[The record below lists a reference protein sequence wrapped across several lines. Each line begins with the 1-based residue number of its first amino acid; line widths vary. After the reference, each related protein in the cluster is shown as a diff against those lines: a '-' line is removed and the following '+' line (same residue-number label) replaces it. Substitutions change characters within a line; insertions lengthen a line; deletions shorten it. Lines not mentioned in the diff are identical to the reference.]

1 MYCTQADIER
11 VMSGRTL
18 IQLTSDAQ
26 TTASDGEDET
36 DGGFFTR
43 PAVSQI
49 NPSVIADA
57 IRSAG
62 ELIDAYLR
70 GRYDVVTVRASSPT
84 VLRDLAV
91 NLVRQKLYER
101 RPEMDIPKTIEASY
115 SATRQMLNDIK
126 LGNLTLGISPDGH
139 TLPDPGQVRVKSRP
153 ATLGGDGGWL
163 EKYG

>member
-1 MYCTQADIER
+1 MYCTQTDIER
-11 VMSGRTL
+11 VMSKRTL
-18 IQLTSDAQ
+18 IQLTSDAH
-26 TTASDGEDET
+26 TDLPDSENVSDG
-36 DGGFFTR
+36 GIFTR
-43 PAVSQI
+43 PTVSQI
-49 NPSVIADA
+49 NASVIADA
-57 IRSAG
+57 IRSAT

-70 GRYDVVTVRASSPT
+70 GRYDVVAIKTSSLT

-101 RPEMDIPKTIEASY
+101 RPEMDMPKTIEASY

-126 LGNLTLGISPDGH
+126 LGNLTLGVIPDGQ

-163 EKYG
+163 EKY

>member
-1 MYCTQADIER
+1 MYCTQADIEG
-11 VMSGRTL
+11 VMSKRTL
-18 IQLTSDAQ
+18 IQLTRDAQ
-26 TTASDGEDET
+26 TDNPGGEDET
-36 DGGFFTR
+36 DGGIFTR
-43 PAVSQI
+43 PLVSEI
-49 NPSVIADA
+49 NPSVVSDA
-57 IRSAG
+57 IRSAT

-70 GRYDVVTVRASSPT
+70 GRYDVVAIKTSGPT

-101 RPEMDIPKTIEASY
+101 RPEMDMPKTIEASY

-126 LGNLTLGISPDGH
+126 LGNLTLGVVPDGQ

-163 EKYG
+163 EKY